1 MSACDI
7 TGLSTTAFDHKQIL
21 RCFYLTLKTCLIETF
36 LFKLSTLLD
45 FSMAWTLK
53 TCLMKLFSLSYNWC
67 WLYMFSTF
75 LMFLRVISALQMFL
89 RIITTLLNIL
99 MFFREITYTAQAVIT
114 QLLYV
119 AYFVSLMYGFTSR

>member
-1 MSACDI
+1 
-7 TGLSTTAFDHKQIL
+7 
-21 RCFYLTLKTCLIETF
+21 
-36 LFKLSTLLD
+36 
-45 FSMAWTLK
+45 
-53 TCLMKLFSLSYNWC
+53 
-67 WLYMFSTF
+67 
-75 LMFLRVISALQMFL
+75 MFLRVISALQMFL